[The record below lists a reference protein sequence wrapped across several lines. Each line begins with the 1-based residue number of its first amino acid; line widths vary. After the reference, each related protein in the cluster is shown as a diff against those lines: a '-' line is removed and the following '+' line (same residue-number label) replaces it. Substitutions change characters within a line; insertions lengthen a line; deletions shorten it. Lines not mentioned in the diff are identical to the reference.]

1 MEFTKVKEVTPLE
14 AKSTQEVEQDLL
26 DKHEE
31 SLKVSDFNETKSET
45 PVIEVPETNVVN
57 TTQEVDEDLS
67 LPELKDEDVLSYI
80 KKRYNKDISSVDELF
95 SEKKENEALP
105 DEVSKYLEFKKET
118 GRGFEDF
125 IKANKSYDNL
135 NDNEVLAEYYSL
147 TESDLDSEDIEYLM
161 EDKFGYDEDVDEER
175 DIKKKNISKKRE
187 LAIAKKYL
195 SKLSDTYKTPLESSG
210 GSFSEDQ
217 LKEFNAYKDYVQEAR
232 TEVDA
237 NKRKSEY
244 FQKKTEDVFNS
255 EFKGFEFTVGDKNVI
270 YSSGDANEI
279 KSKQLNVQS
288 FIDQYLGEDG
298 LVNDAKGW
306 HKALNAAMNPD
317 KLAQYF
323 YEQGKADAIGDVSKK
338 SKNIN
343 MNLRQTPQ
351 SAPQKGFQA
360 RAVSEDSGRGLR
372 IRSRNKNN

>member
-1 MEFTKVKEVTPLE
+1 MEFKQVKEVTPLE
-14 AKSTQEVEQDLL
+14 AKSKQEVEQDLL
-26 DKHEE
+26 NKHEE
-31 SLKVSDFNETKSET
+31 SLKVSDINETKSET
-45 PVIEVPETNVVN
+45 PVIEVPETNVEN
-57 TTQEVDEDLS
+57 TQEVNEDAS

-80 KKRYNKDISSVDELF
+80 KERYNKDISSVDELF
-95 SEKKENEALP
+95 SERKENESLP

-135 NDNEVLAEYYSL
+135 NDNQILAEYYSL

-187 LAIAKKYL
+187 LAVAKKYL

-255 EFKGFEFTVGDKNVI
+255 EFKGFEFTVGDKNVV
-270 YSSGDANEI
+270 YSSGDAN
-279 KSKQLNVQS
+279 
-288 FIDQYLGEDG
+288 
-298 LVNDAKGW
+298 
-306 HKALNAAMNPD
+306 
-317 KLAQYF
+317 
-323 YEQGKADAIGDVSKK
+323 
-338 SKNIN
+338 
-343 MNLRQTPQ
+343 
-351 SAPQKGFQA
+351 
-360 RAVSEDSGRGLR
+360 
-372 IRSRNKNN
+372 

>member
-1 MEFTKVKEVTPLE
+1 MEFKQVKEVSPIE
-14 AKSTQEVEQDLL
+14 EKSTQEVEQSLL

-31 SLKVSDFNETKSET
+31 SLKVSDVNENVSET
-45 PVIEVPETNVVN
+45 NNVVEE
-57 TTQEVDEDLS
+57 TIVQENKAEQNIAD
-67 LPELKDEDVLSYI
+67 LPEIKDEDVLSYI
-80 KKRYNKDISSVDELF
+80 KERYNKDISSVDELF
-95 SEKKENEALP
+95 SEQEKNNPLP
-105 DEVSKYLEFKKET
+105 DEVSKYLDFKKET

-125 IKANKSYDNL
+125 IKANRSYDNL
-135 NDNEVLAEYYSL
+135 EDDQILKEYYSL

-161 EDKFGYDEDVDEER
+161 EDKFGYDEEVDDDR

-195 SKLSDTYKTPLESSG
+195 SKLSETYKTPLESSG
-210 GSFSEDQ
+210 GSYSEEQ
-217 LKEFNAYKDYVQEAR
+217 LKEINAYKEYVQKAQ
-232 TEVDA
+232 TEVES

-244 FQKKTEDVFNS
+244 FQKKTDEVFNS
-255 EFKGFEFTVGDKNVI
+255 EFKGFEFKVGDKNVI

-279 KSKQLNVQS
+279 KSKQVNVQS
-288 FIDQYLGEDG
+288 FINQYIGEDG
-298 LVNDAKGW
+298 LVNDAQGW

-343 MNLRQTPQ
+343 MSLRQTPQ
-351 SAPQKGFQA
+351 SSPQKGFQA
-360 RAVSEDSGRGLR
+360 RAVSTDSGRGLR
-372 IRSRNKNN
+372 IRSKNKNN